1 MNIDKIGTFIKELRI
16 KKGYS
21 QNKLGEELH
30 VTRQA
35 ISNWENGKAIPD
47 SDILI
52 KLSEIFNVSI
62 NEILLGGKNNKK
74 ELEKITLNLVDENNK
89 KTSKIKRI
97 ITLFSLSII
106 MLLFLFLGYYFIS
119 NYNSIKVYTV
129 TGESEKFLLKEGI
142 IITTAKKNYIRI
154 GNIIPKFEE
163 NVKNAKLYTYEKNK
177 QKKVLY
183 EIDENIGISLEIITN
198 IKDSRKRLLNNLYL
212 TIYYDDEKEET
223 MKLVIDEDFKNGF
236 ITDQHRQKLLED
248 MSLRKMNQENRLEKM
263 IQLENEEYLK
273 NMELRNRELNKDEP
287 EESKL
292 ENSICQNEEK
302 NEIIK
307 EEQKEEVENPPKET
321 KQTIEEETQK
331 EEVENPPKET
341 EQTIVEE
348 TQVENKEE
356 LKENPTEEN
365 NSNEIDEISHNN
377 ESIENEINY
386 HEIIAILEEK
396 GIDDL
401 GKKSIN
407 FQNEGKDIFIS
418 NYLNDIYVE
427 TLYDNMIES
436 WNYDMQSNYVQY
448 NQYINFEETE
458 NRIFYLPEENDE
470 KAVTDMNEILRI
482 FLKMNG
488 GK

>member
-163 NVKNAKLYTYEKNK
+163 NVKNAKLYTYDNNK
-177 QKKVLY
+177 KKKVLY
-183 EIDENIGISLEIITN
+183 KIDENIGISLEIITN
-198 IKDSRKRLLNNLYL
+198 IKDTRKRMLNNLFL
-212 TIYYDDEKEET
+212 TIYYDDNKEET
-223 MKLVIDEDFKNGF
+223 MKLIMDEDFKNGF
-236 ITDQHRQKLLED
+236 ITDQHRQELLED

-287 EESKL
+287 EELKL
-292 ENSICQNEEK
+292 ENNICQNEEK

-307 EEQKEEVENPPKET
+307 EE
-321 KQTIEEETQK
+321 QK

-365 NSNEIDEISHNN
+365 NSNEISHNN
-377 ESIENEINY
+377 ESNDNEINY
-386 HEIIAILEEK
+386 DEIIAILEEK

-418 NYLNDIYVE
+418 NYLNDIYVDA
-427 TLYDNMIES
+427 LYDNVIDS
-436 WNYDMQSNYVQY
+436 WNYARQSNYIQY

-458 NRIFYLPEENDE
+458 NRIFYLPEEINE
-470 KAVTDMNEILRI
+470 EAVTDMNEILKI
-482 FLKMNG
+482 FQEKYS